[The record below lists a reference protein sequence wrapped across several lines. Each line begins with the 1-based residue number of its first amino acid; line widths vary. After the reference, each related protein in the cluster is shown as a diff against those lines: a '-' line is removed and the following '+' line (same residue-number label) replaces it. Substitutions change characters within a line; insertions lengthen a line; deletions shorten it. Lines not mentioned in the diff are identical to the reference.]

1 MNLELKEAYKKLQ
14 NCNRIRS
21 IFINV
26 EEEIYFI
33 SFKDVKIKIK
43 SNTNFIN
50 YVESIKY
57 YL

>member
-1 MNLELKEAYKKLQ
+1 MNLKEAYNKLQ
-14 NCNRIRS
+14 KFNRIRS
-21 IFINV
+21 IFV
-26 EEEIYFI
+26 DVPKEIYYI
-33 SFKDVKIKIK
+33 SFKDVRIKIK